1 MILDSG
7 FCVLQALIELR
18 KSGVFT
24 GALIKKQQFWPK
36 YVPGDMIDDHFKD
49 KDVGSVDSLKG
60 KIDNVPYDIYCMK
73 EPDYVIKIMST
84 YGGLFE
90 KDGQKTSERKFKVG
104 GEDNVVTFKYKIPFS
119 NHFDYRHI
127 VDDHNG
133 IRHMKPSLEQVWTT
147 HRWPVRVF
155 SFLLA
160 VSEVNT
166 YLAFKY
172 FVWNSNEKMDFMTFR
187 SKLAWSMINNM
198 YLMDEESPDTRGRK
212 KRRQNEHKWETALPH
227 AKFFF
232 GINGISP
239 VLKDSSNIDV
249 A

>member
-1 MILDSG
+1 MLRIRIRLKKSNLVKYHKKCNRQATYPKILH
-7 FCVLQALIELR
+7 C
-18 KSGVFT
+18 
-24 GALIKKQQFWPK
+24 
-36 YVPGDMIDDHFKD
+36 
-49 KDVGSVDSLKG
+49 
-60 KIDNVPYDIYCMK
+60 
-73 EPDYVIKIMST
+73 
-84 YGGLFE
+84 
-90 KDGQKTSERKFKVG
+90 
-104 GEDNVVTFKYKIPFS
+104 VVTFKYKIPFS

-212 KRRQNEHKWETALPH
+212 KRHKKNTNGRLRH
-227 AKFFF
+227 CMQFFFF
-232 GINGISP
+232 GMESHLFSKIPATSM
-239 VLKDSSNIDV
+239 
-249 A
+249 